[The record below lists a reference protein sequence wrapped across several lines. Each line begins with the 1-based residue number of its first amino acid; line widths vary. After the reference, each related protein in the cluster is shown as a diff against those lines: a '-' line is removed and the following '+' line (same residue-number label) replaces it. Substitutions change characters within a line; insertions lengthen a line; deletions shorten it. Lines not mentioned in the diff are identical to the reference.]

1 MTDILST
8 NDSLFTQGDMIITD
22 NEEMSIYII
31 LIRLMIQLIDV
42 L

>member
-1 MTDILST
+1 MTKNNISYF
-8 NDSLFTQGDMIITD
+8 SQRYMIITD